1 MADVPAFRYDPDG
14 LDENTLDYIDD
25 LTEDKVLALFHD
37 DPTPVEI
44 ILLAGYARPATAAPR
59 QLDPR
64 RGLDTLPALDTYEP
78 TGSEA
83 S

>member
-1 MADVPAFRYDPDG
+1 MNAFRYDPDG
-14 LDENTLDYIDD
+14 LDETTLDYIDD
-25 LTEDKVLALFHD
+25 LTDEEIRALFDD
-37 DPTPVEI
+37 DPTPVEV

-64 RGLDTLPALDTYEP
+64 RGLDILPALDDYQP

-83 S
+83 P